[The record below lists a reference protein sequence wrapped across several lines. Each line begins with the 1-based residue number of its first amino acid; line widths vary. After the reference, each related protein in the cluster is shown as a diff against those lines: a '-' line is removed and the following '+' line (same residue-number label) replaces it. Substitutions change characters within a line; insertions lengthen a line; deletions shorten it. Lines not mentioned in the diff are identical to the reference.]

1 MNQVDFCSKTGRKST
16 KKILV
21 GADWTVAEIWKPA
34 FKVVKTRMDVSQ
46 INRKHSKWQ

>member
-1 MNQVDFCSKTGRKST
+1 MNQVDFCSKNRPQKYE
-16 KKILV
+16 KILV